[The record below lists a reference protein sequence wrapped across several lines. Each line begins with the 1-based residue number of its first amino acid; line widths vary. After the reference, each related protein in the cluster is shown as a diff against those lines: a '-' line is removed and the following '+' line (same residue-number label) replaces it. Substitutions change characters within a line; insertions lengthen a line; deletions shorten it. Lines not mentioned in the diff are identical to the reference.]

1 MQPKNIPLTQ
11 FSELGISEEILK
23 VLPELGF
30 ETPTEIQI
38 EAIPI
43 MNKFDRDVIGLAQTG
58 TGKTAAFG
66 FPMLDLVDASRQ
78 VTQGL
83 IVAPTR
89 ELGMQIG
96 EQLNAYSKYKKG
108 LRTVVVYGGGANI
121 VTQIRDL
128 KSNPQII
135 VATPGRLLD
144 LINRKAINLSH
155 IEVVVLD
162 EADEMLNMGFKE
174 DLDLILGFTPET
186 KLTWLFSATMPSEI
200 RRISK
205 EYMKDPV
212 EIRVTSGNE
221 TNENIEHQYAQL
233 NTSDKMEGLK
243 RFLDSDP
250 DMRGVV
256 FCRTRSDTQM
266 VAEKLA
272 KDDYRVEPLHGD
284 MTQNLRERVMKR
296 FKNHELQVLVATDV
310 AARGIDVNNLTHVI
324 HYSLPDS
331 REYYTHRSGRT
342 ARAGKK
348 GISLALVNSREVG
361 KLIDYERSLNV
372 KFEKVKVPSVSEI
385 QKNRMK
391 LFYESIKET
400 PPSSHVTEE
409 ILDLAYEVWNG
420 LEIDELIEKLVSHEL
435 NKLNYEIDH
444 RDLND
449 RSKPR
454 NDSRGDRDGRR
465 GDRRDRD
472 RDGNRRD
479 TRSRDRGDRNER
491 GDRKDRRDRDRGD
504 RGDRTSRPS
513 RSNSSDVVS
522 FFISAGRKDGWNE
535 NDLRKFVSEKSG
547 LSSGDIVDVRL
558 RNLNAYFDVD
568 KKHSSKVSSS
578 FNGAELNGR
587 ELRVNR
593 DNSQN

>member
-1 MQPKNIPLTQ
+1 MQPNLLYLKT
-11 FSELGISEEILK
+11 FEELGLSPELLK

-30 ETPTEIQI
+30 ESPTEIQI
-38 EAIPI
+38 KAIPI
-43 MNKFDRDVIGLAQTG
+43 LNQHDSDVVGLAQTG

-66 FPMLDLVDASRQ
+66 FPLLDLVDADRQ

-89 ELGMQIG
+89 ELGMQIS
-96 EQLNAYSKYKKG
+96 EQIKAYSKYKKG
-108 LRTVVVYGGGANI
+108 LKTVVVYGGGANI
-121 VTQIRDL
+121 VVQIKEL

-155 IEVVVLD
+155 ISVVVLD

-174 DLDLILGFTPET
+174 DIDSILSFTPES
-186 KLTWLFSATMPSEI
+186 KLTWLFSATMPPEI
-200 RRISK
+200 KRISQ
-205 EYMKDPV
+205 EYMHEPKEV
-212 EIRVTSGNE
+212 RVTSGNE
-221 TNENIEHQYAQL
+221 TNQNIEHQYAQL

-243 RFLDSDP
+243 RFLDRDP
-250 DMRGVV
+250 EMRGVV
-256 FCRTRSDTQM
+256 FCRTKSDTQM

-296 FKNHELQVLVATDV
+296 FKDHELQVLVATDV

-348 GISLALVNSREVG
+348 GISLALVNNREVG
-361 KLIDYERSLNV
+361 KLREYEQKLNV
-372 KFEKVKVPSVSEI
+372 KFEKVKVPSVEEVQI
-385 QKNRMK
+385 NRMK
-391 LFYESIKET
+391 LFYESIRET
-400 PPSSHVTEE
+400 PTSKHVNDE
-409 ILDLAYEVWNG
+409 ILDLAYEVWEG

-435 NKLNYEIDH
+435 NKLNYEVDH

-449 RSKPR
+449 SSAPR
-454 NDSRGDRDGRR
+454 KGREDRGGRGDRRDR
-465 GDRRDRD
+465 GERGDRNDRRDRD
-472 RDGNRRD
+472 RDGNRRKP
-479 TRSRDRGDRNER
+479 RSKEGNDRGSRGDRPDRE
-491 GDRKDRRDRDRGD
+491 DRKPRK
-504 RGDRTSRPS
+504 T
-513 RSNSSDVVS
+513 SSDVVS
-522 FFISAGRKDGWNE
+522 FFISAGRKDGLNE
-535 NDLRKFVSEKSG
+535 DSLRDYVSEQTG
-547 LSSGDIVDVRL
+547 LGKGEIVDVRV
-558 RNLNAYFDVD
+558 RNLNAYFDVNQ
-568 KKHSSKVSSS
+568 KHSSKVSSS
-578 FNGAELNGR
+578 FRGAEINGR

-593 DNSQN
+593 DNS